1 MCINTIE
8 HLKVGFT
15 AESSNRWARV
25 ISPCKIHILKNFVKN
40 YRTNLGSDQ
49 ISRLKDEGFLGQDRG
64 FLGTLLKKTAV
75 AENLANLP

>member
-1 MCINTIE
+1 M
-8 HLKVGFT
+8 
-15 AESSNRWARV
+15 
-25 ISPCKIHILKNFVKN
+25 ISPCKMHILKNFVKN